1 MALLALLRQSN
12 GIVPSAPRVALAASL
27 GRVAPTR
34 TTALAATAAQVPT
47 FVTDHRASRG
57 GARVMV
63 SNVKEVLPKF
73 RSEFRRPRRIKD
85 RGRAV
90 VSCWHVNCAGHLR
103 LRVAWRVSVA
113 RGWRHWFAWCH
124 SVVFGGVVLPTSQLL
139 EPLVTKGTC
148 FPDEERDRL
157 NLRGL
162 LPPRPLT
169 LEVSA
174 AGCGREGFTLRA
186 SCNVRH
192 GDGRTGGGAR
202 CLLRH
207 K

>member
-90 VSCWHVNCAGHLR
+90 VSCWHVNCAPAAACCVACDCR
-103 LRVAWRVSVA
+103 ARVAALVRVVSFGCVWR
-113 RGWRHWFAWCH
+113 RGP
-124 SVVFGGVVLPTSQLL
+124 S
-139 EPLVTKGTC
+139 
-148 FPDEERDRL
+148 
-157 NLRGL
+157 NI
-162 LPPRPLT
+162 
-169 LEVSA
+169 A
-174 AGCGREGFTLRA
+174 AA
-186 SCNVRH
+186 
-192 GDGRTGGGAR
+192 
-202 CLLRH
+202 
-207 K
+207 